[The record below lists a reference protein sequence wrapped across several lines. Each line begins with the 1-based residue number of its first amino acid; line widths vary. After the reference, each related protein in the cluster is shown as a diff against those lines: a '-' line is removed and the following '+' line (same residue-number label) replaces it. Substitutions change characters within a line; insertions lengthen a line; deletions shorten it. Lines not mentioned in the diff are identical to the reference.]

1 MPIRH
6 GIIGQPLDS
15 VFRKKPDTQCDGLF
29 YNLFPIF
36 FLLVAHAEKL
46 DVSPT
51 ISWRKAKTKRFVFFK
66 SIEWP
71 PWMMMVQHISFDENR
86 TTLEFFTYIHC
97 VGCNFLRGPPRVTM
111 YTEQGNGTRSE
122 TGLQSHHQLT
132 SGEKVT
138 ALPARDG
145 WVWRRSLNLLDF
157 YYLVFSIYIFYL
169 E

>member
-1 MPIRH
+1 
-6 GIIGQPLDS
+6 
-15 VFRKKPDTQCDGLF
+15 
-29 YNLFPIF
+29 
-36 FLLVAHAEKL
+36 
-46 DVSPT
+46 
-51 ISWRKAKTKRFVFFK
+51 
-66 SIEWP
+66 
-71 PWMMMVQHISFDENR
+71 MMMVQHISFDENR

-138 ALPARDG
+138 PLPVRDG

-169 E
+169 EKVPAKGRGPTLAEWASYPAVPIIGYCIYCCCCVLTTPPTTTKTTIAAVVTLQLMDSWVTLKEWEVQPQGLR